1 MTMITPS
8 YLGETIEY
16 SSLHACRSTLEDP
29 TDWSRFGARVETA
42 RPAPS
47 KDALA
52 RWAPVEFRRS
62 YRCRANVLRVH
73 AAVLD
78 VDDGT
83 PLVTILAALDG
94 LYTINHSTF
103 SATAER
109 PRWRVIVPLGRPVDA
124 DEYDRVWRWLASA
137 LEVEGASP
145 DYGARDASRAW
156 AVPAVPPSGHYVT
169 RVTDGAF
176 ASVHDALV
184 AIPEPEPMP
193 EPARDRGDSYD
204 RRVERARKYLA
215 VMPGAVSGSG
225 GHATTFRAAL
235 AMVRGFGLEPDD
247 ALALLAEV
255 HNPMCQPPWNLV
267 ELRHKCRQAYQRAR
281 VPFGFL
287 AERGRAA

>member
-1 MTMITPS
+1 MMPAF
-8 YLGETIEY
+8 YVAR
-16 SSLHACRSTLEDP
+16 SLVEPQGRTTAM
-29 TDWSRFGARVETA
+29 DWSRFAARVQTA
-42 RPAPS
+42 RPATT

-52 RWAPVEFRRS
+52 RWAPAEFRRS
-62 YRCRANVLRVH
+62 YRARANVLRVH
-73 AAVLD
+73 AGVLD
-78 VDDGT
+78 LDDGT
-83 PLVTILAALDG
+83 PVDQLMSVFLGVYVIV
-94 LYTINHSTF
+94 HSTF

-109 PRWRVIVPLGRPVDA
+109 PRWRVIVPLDRPVDA

-156 AVPAVPPSGHYVT
+156 AVPAVPPSGYFVT

-184 AIPEPEPMP
+184 AIPEPEPLP
-193 EPARDRGDSYD
+193 EPSRDRGDSYD

-215 VMPGAVSGSG
+215 VMPGAISGSG

-235 AMVRGFGLEPDD
+235 AMCRGFGLEPDD
-247 ALALLAEV
+247 ALALLVEI
-255 HNPMCQPPWNLV
+255 HNPTCAPAWTV
-267 ELRHKCRQAYQRAR
+267 HELRHKVRQAHQRAR